1 MPRIMARH
9 LYGTVDLLILKIISS
24 HGPLHGL
31 AILDEIR
38 QRSDDYLQVED
49 AALYPA
55 LHRLQKEGLLTSEW
69 RISEKRRRA
78 KFYDLTP
85 AGRKELTR
93 AVEAWKHHAGAVCK
107 VLEIAW
113 GDES

>member
-9 LYGTVDLLILKIISS
+9 LYGTVDLLILKIVSS

-38 QRSDDYLQVED
+38 RQSDDYLQVED

-55 LHRLQKEGLLTSEW
+55 LHRLQKE
-69 RISEKRRRA
+69 KRRRA

-85 AGRKELTR
+85 AGRKELAR
-93 AVEAWKHHAGAVCK
+93 AVEAWKNHAGAVCK
-107 VLEIAW
+107 VLEISW
-113 GDES
+113 GDEG